1 MKRHHISEEIRRRG
15 FRRWYE
21 RQLIESH
28 AYLVTAFLSL
38 ILLLAGYE
46 AMDALRGSPVYYLA
60 VIGVAAAAGTLMWVA
75 GKRFTVLLAR
85 AELFAESAGCPRC
98 QAWGKFDVIAAEA
111 AGADDPP
118 EAGRPHWVRVRC
130 RKCGEQWRLG

>member
-1 MKRHHISEEIRRRG
+1 MKGADISEEIRRRG

-38 ILLLAGYE
+38 ILLLAGFE
-46 AMDALRGSPVYYLA
+46 AMRALRGSPVYYVA
-60 VIGVAAAAGTLMWVA
+60 MVGIAAAAGVVMWVA
-75 GKRFTVLLAR
+75 WQRFTVLLAR

-98 QAWGKFDVIAAEA
+98 QAWGKFDVLAAESC
-111 AGADDPP
+111 GPDDPP